1 MSRNVHEERAQE
13 RRDIILNAAL
23 RVFAQTGFAEA
34 TMDQVAAAADLSK
47 AALYSYFPCKDVLL
61 RSLLERYQ
69 LLPELPEMM
78 ASLGDT
84 PPALGIPTLIAEI
97 WRLLRQ
103 RKELACAI
111 SHEIQGTAERG
122 ELFAEQIGLP
132 SHLSLAG
139 YLERWMNRGVL
150 RRQDALAAAQRL
162 IGMLWSFLL
171 IPELIGA
178 KDLYPVSDETVVT
191 TVVRMFLDRDANP
204 AKHFPSGTPA
214 AVVASIKDHN
224 FHGHKRSQRSW

>member
-1 MSRNVHEERAQE
+1 MRRNLHEECAQE

-23 RVFAQTGFAEA
+23 RVFAQSGFAEA
-34 TMDQVAAAADLSK
+34 TVDQVAAAADLSK
-47 AALYSYFPCKDVLL
+47 AALYLYFPSKDALL
-61 RSLLERYQ
+61 HSLLERHP

-103 RKELACAI
+103 RKELARVI
-111 SHEIQGTAERG
+111 SRGIQGNAERG
-122 ELFAEQIGLP
+122 KLFAEQIGLP
-132 SHLSLAG
+132 SHQSLAG

-150 RRQDALAAAQRL
+150 RRQNALAAAQCV

-171 IPELIGA
+171 TPELIGA

-191 TVVRMFLDRDANP
+191 TVARMFLGGDANP
-204 AKHFPSGTPA
+204 ASTLPQVHRLAVAGMKDPS
-214 AVVASIKDHN
+214 
-224 FHGHKRSQRSW
+224 FHGHK

>member
-1 MSRNVHEERAQE
+1 MSRNVHEECAQK
-13 RRDIILNAAL
+13 RRDTILNVAL
-23 RVFAQTGFAEA
+23 RVFAQPGFAEA

-47 AALYSYFPCKDVLL
+47 AALYLYFPSKDALL
-61 RSLLERYQ
+61 HSLLERYP

-103 RKELACAI
+103 RKELARVI
-111 SHEIQGTAERG
+111 SHGIQGNAERG
-122 ELFAEQIGLP
+122 KLLAEQIGLP
-132 SHLSLAG
+132 SHQSLAG

-150 RRQDALAAAQRL
+150 RRQNALAAAQCL

-171 IPELIGA
+171 TPELIGA

-191 TVVRMFLDRDANP
+191 TVARMFLDGDANP
-204 AKHFPSGTPA
+204 AKHSPSGTPA
-214 AVVASIKDHN
+214 GDGRHQGS
-224 FHGHKRSQRSW
+224 

>member
-1 MSRNVHEERAQE
+1 MSRNVHEECAQE

-23 RVFAQTGFAEA
+23 RVFAQSGFAEA

-47 AALYSYFPCKDVLL
+47 AALYLCFPSKDALL
-61 RSLLERYQ
+61 HSLLERYP

-103 RKELACAI
+103 RKELARVI
-111 SHEIQGTAERG
+111 SHGIQGNAERG
-122 ELFAEQIGLP
+122 KLFAEQIGLP
-132 SHLSLAG
+132 SHQSLAG
-139 YLERWMNRGVL
+139 YFERWMNRGVL
-150 RRQDALAAAQRL
+150 RHQNAHAAAQCL

-171 IPELIGA
+171 TPEELIA
-178 KDLYPVSDETVVT
+178 KDLYPLSDETVVT
-191 TVVRMFLDRDANP
+191 MVARMFLDGNANP
-204 AKHFPSGTPA
+204 AKHSPSGTPA
-214 AVVASIKDHN
+214 GGARHQDHN

>member
-1 MSRNVHEERAQE
+1 MCAGATGHHPE
-13 RRDIILNAAL
+13 RRL
-23 RVFAQTGFAEA
+23 RVFAQSGFAEA
-34 TMDQVAAAADLSK
+34 TVDQVAAAADLSK
-47 AALYSYFPCKDVLL
+47 AALYLYFPSKDALL
-61 RSLLERYQ
+61 HSLLELYP

-103 RKELACAI
+103 RKELARVI
-111 SHEIQGTAERG
+111 SRGIQGNAERG
-122 ELFAEQIGLP
+122 KLFAEQIGLP
-132 SHLSLAG
+132 SHQSLAG

-150 RRQDALAAAQRL
+150 RRQNALAAAQCV

-171 IPELIGA
+171 TPELIGA

-191 TVVRMFLDRDANP
+191 TVARMFLGGDANP
-204 AKHFPSGTPA
+204 ASTLPQVHRLAVAGMKDPS
-214 AVVASIKDHN
+214 
-224 FHGHKRSQRSW
+224 FHGHK

>member
-1 MSRNVHEERAQE
+1 MSRKVLEECAQE
-13 RRDIILNAAL
+13 RRDIILNAAQS
-23 RVFAQTGFAEA
+23 VFAQSGFAEA

-47 AALYSYFPCKDVLL
+47 AALYLYFPSKDALL
-61 RSLLERYQ
+61 YSLLERYP

-103 RKELACAI
+103 RKELARVI
-111 SHEIQGTAERG
+111 SHGIQGNAERG
-122 ELFAEQIGLP
+122 KLFAEQIGLP

-150 RRQDALAAAQRL
+150 RRQDALAAAQCL
-162 IGMLWSFLL
+162 IGMLCSFLL
-171 IPELIGA
+171 TPEELIGA
-178 KDLYPVSDETVVT
+178 KDLYAVSDETVVT
-191 TVVRMFLDRDANP
+191 TVAQMFLDGAANP
-204 AKHFPSGTPA
+204 GKHSPSGTP
-214 AVVASIKDHN
+214 VGGGRHEGS
-224 FHGHKRSQRSW
+224 